1 MKDKKKRKNEIQLL
15 VCWIARFFLP
25 NVLQVMFGKT
35 WIKRGQ
41 YIVWLWR
48 GKTPSLFWVISLG
61 KR

>member
-1 MKDKKKRKNEIQLL
+1 
-15 VCWIARFFLP
+15 
-25 NVLQVMFGKT
+25 MFGKT